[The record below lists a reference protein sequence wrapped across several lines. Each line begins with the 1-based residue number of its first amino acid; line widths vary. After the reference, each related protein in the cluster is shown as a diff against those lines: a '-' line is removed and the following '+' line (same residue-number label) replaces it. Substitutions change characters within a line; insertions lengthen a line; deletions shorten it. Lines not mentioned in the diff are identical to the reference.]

1 MRLKLSLP
9 LLPLALSLLPLA
21 ASAQSLR
28 VCSGAVTIGV
38 PATSADTL
46 RQSGGTLTIMGA
58 DYSIADLDSIVYSTA
73 DVQPRTVFV
82 DYDGTAAR
90 VLLSADVAPYL
101 SVSVSGADVSIEAA
115 DDLAEEVTYQLAG
128 TSADGSF
135 LHVGSYKC
143 TLALAGLSLTNTR
156 GIAVDVQNGK
166 RINVVLADGTTNVL
180 KDAVGGE
187 GRACLNIKGH
197 VELAGSGTLT
207 LTGQSRHAL
216 ATGEYLLLDNGFKG
230 SISILGAAGD
240 GIHAEQ
246 YFDMRSGTITI
257 AGCAGDGIDLE
268 TTNDPEE
275 EYNGQVFISG
285 GSVSIDL
292 GAAEDV
298 KGIKCDSL
306 MTISG
311 GAVNVRGSGDGVKGI
326 KTSGN
331 LLVNQSSGSAPTITI
346 NVTGTT
352 YHKDLEDESKT
363 RGIKV
368 DGDFTFDGGNI
379 NISATGKKAKA
390 IAVDGTYYYKSGTI
404 NCAVDATNIG

>member
-9 LLPLALSLLPLA
+9 LLPLALTLLSLA
-21 ASAQSLR
+21 ASAQSLS

-187 GRACLNIKGH
+187 GRACLNVKGH

-275 EYNGQVFISG
+275 EYNDQVFISG

-298 KGIKCDSL
+298 KGIKCDNL

-311 GAVNVRGSGDGVKGI
+311 GTVNVKGSGDGVKGI

>member
-9 LLPLALSLLPLA
+9 LLPLALTLLSLA
-21 ASAQSLR
+21 ASAQSLS

-187 GRACLNIKGH
+187 GRACLNVKGH
-197 VELAGSGTLT
+197 VELAGSGTAT
-207 LTGQSRHAL
+207 ASTQSN
-216 ATGEYLLLDNGFKG
+216 T
-230 SISILGAAGD
+230 S
-240 GIHAEQ
+240 
-246 YFDMRSGTITI
+246 T
-257 AGCAGDGIDLE
+257 CAQE
-268 TTNDPEE
+268 P
-275 EYNGQVFISG
+275 S
-285 GSVSIDL
+285 
-292 GAAEDV
+292 
-298 KGIKCDSL
+298 
-306 MTISG
+306 
-311 GAVNVRGSGDGVKGI
+311 
-326 KTSGN
+326 
-331 LLVNQSSGSAPTITI
+331 P
-346 NVTGTT
+346 
-352 YHKDLEDESKT
+352 
-363 RGIKV
+363 
-368 DGDFTFDGGNI
+368 
-379 NISATGKKAKA
+379 
-390 IAVDGTYYYKSGTI
+390 
-404 NCAVDATNIG
+404 

>member
-1 MRLKLSLP
+1 MKRQLLLFALLL
-9 LLPLALSLLPLA
+9 LLPATMMAQGATWQSATLI
-21 ASAQSLR
+21 ASGS
-28 VCSGAVTIGV
+28 SG
-38 PATSADTL
+38 S
-46 RQSGGTLTIMGA
+46 GTLDEGHG
-58 DYSIADLDSIVYSTA
+58 DLW
-73 DVQPRTVFV
+73 FK
-82 DYDGTAAR
+82 
-90 VLLSADVAPYL
+90 
-101 SVSVSGADVSIEAA
+101 IEVP
-115 DDLAEEVTYQLAG
+115 E
-128 TSADGSF
+128 
-135 LHVGSYKC
+135 
-143 TLALAGLSLTNTR
+143 
-156 GIAVDVQNGK
+156 
-166 RINVVLADGTTNVL
+166 
-180 KDAVGGE
+180 E
-187 GRACLNIKGH
+187 GRAAFTMTFNGNLSMNF
-197 VELAGSGTLT
+197 VELVMKNGDDFPSRVGTGWYPDSGKTFEATDLGKGTYYLHAQRRGGSGTLT

-275 EYNGQVFISG
+275 EYNDQVFISG

-298 KGIKCDSL
+298 KGIKCDNL

-311 GAVNVRGSGDGVKGI
+311 GTVNVKGSGDGVKGI